1 MSKIKPLREF
11 IATEIEKRY
20 SRFDKLAT
28 ESKALDKEKDR
39 VKLDRIYKR
48 LKDMVLDLE
57 CLENYVLNK
66 HPEVTTLWHS
76 LKDLTCE

>member
-11 IATEIEKRY
+11 ISTEVEKRY
-20 SRFDKLAT
+20 YRFDKLAT
-28 ESKALDKEKDR
+28 ESKALYKKKDR

-57 CLENYVLNK
+57 CLEEYLLSK
-66 HPEVTTLWHS
+66 HPEVTVLWHS